1 MAAGYIPFR
10 RIRLVYRRSSTLLK
24 CIVLAAIVLC
34 SAVLLTLR
42 FAILDAKERAES
54 QRLEAAE
61 LEKENSEL
69 EQAISQLGT
78 VQSVTDLAGKLL
90 GLVDPD
96 TVIFLPEQ

>member
-1 MAAGYIPFR
+1 MAAGYNPLR

-24 CIVLAAIVLC
+24 CVVLAAIVLC
-34 SAVLLTLR
+34 STVLLCLR
-42 FAILDAKERAES
+42 FAILDAKEQAEA

-61 LEKENSEL
+61 LEKENSAL
-69 EQAISQLGT
+69 EASISQLGT